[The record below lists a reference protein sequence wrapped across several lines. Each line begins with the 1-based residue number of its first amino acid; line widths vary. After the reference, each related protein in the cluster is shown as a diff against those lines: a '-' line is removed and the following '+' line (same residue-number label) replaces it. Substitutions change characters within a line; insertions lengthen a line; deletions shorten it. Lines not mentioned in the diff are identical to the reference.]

1 MLRARASPDLEILIR
16 EQWSAYC
23 ATLTAS
29 HSDNLDHSNARN
41 TPTTSALQNSRRWRA
56 PTAAPTCDTRDR
68 GFVRARACDVCASC
82 HEPRDT
88 RDRACTTDTL
98 RRRHRHHRIGMQD
111 DKQHDGEQTDRQR
124 WWTFNGRRRSSRSRE
139 QEAAAASGAHTRAS
153 THLGGEA
160 RFERLEQRCRATKKQ
175 QQQRR
180 EWRAAAAAAAAAADG
195 ARRAAE
201 TTAVRAARSRPLKEA
216 PARLPLSLCR
226 GEIKPCCS
234 PCSALCCTYLLSPN
248 PRVVPSDRL
257 RPLCGGELYV
267 SASAGAAPNRVRA
280 GPASGL
286 GPRRSVAGAFA
297 DGGGR
302 WAASRAP
309 YLRRYALRSRGSR
322 WACRWGSPGSRR
334 CALGYPSVC
343 SIDGRSRTN
352 RHLLGCAVV
361 VAMKPL
367 AVVVARAWQSSC
379 GIADAPRARSEPE
392 LRANVESRSK
402 HDEESRPV
410 LVFIL

>member
-1 MLRARASPDLEILIR
+1 VPARPTHCAAAIATTVSECKTTSSTTASRPTDRDGGHLTDDDAAAGAGSRRQQQHQERTLGRARTWGVRRDSNDWSSGAEQPRSSSSSDAS
-16 EQWSAYC
+16 
-23 ATLTAS
+23 
-29 HSDNLDHSNARN
+29 
-41 TPTTSALQNSRRWRA
+41 
-56 PTAAPTCDTRDR
+56 
-68 GFVRARACDVCASC
+68 
-82 HEPRDT
+82 
-88 RDRACTTDTL
+88 
-98 RRRHRHHRIGMQD
+98 
-111 DKQHDGEQTDRQR
+111 GERQR
-124 WWTFNGRRRSSRSRE
+124 QRQQGGRRSAQSSRDDSS
-139 QEAAAASGAHTRAS
+139 ASGEVS
-153 THLGGEA
+153 
-160 RFERLEQRCRATKKQ
+160 
-175 QQQRR
+175 
-180 EWRAAAAAAAAAADG
+180 
-195 ARRAAE
+195 
-201 TTAVRAARSRPLKEA
+201 AVCSLLSPSLPLKEA
-216 PARLPLSLCR
+216 PARLSLSLCR

-286 GPRRSVAGAFA
+286 GPRRSVAGTFA